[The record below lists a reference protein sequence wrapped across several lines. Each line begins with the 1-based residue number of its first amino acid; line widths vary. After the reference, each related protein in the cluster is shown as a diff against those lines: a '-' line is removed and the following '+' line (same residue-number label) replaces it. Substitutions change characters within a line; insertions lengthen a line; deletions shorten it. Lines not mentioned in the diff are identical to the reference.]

1 MAFAKIKPVPA
12 EYASNAVIYARY
24 SSDKQTENSI
34 DGQLRI
40 CREYCEKKGLKV
52 VGEYIDRA
60 MSGTDDNRPD
70 FQRMIKDAEKQK
82 FAFIIVYRFDRF
94 MRNRYDSA
102 IYKKKLE
109 QVGVRVLSTAE
120 QISDGDEGIIL
131 ESIYEAMDE
140 AYSRRLSRITKR
152 GMRETAAKG
161 LWTGGNVPLGYK
173 VEEQRLVIDESE
185 ARCVR
190 VMFELYASGKTK
202 TQVANALNGAGFCT
216 KHGKKWTASSLSI
229 PLTNTIYY
237 GDYTYLDT
245 EQGDIPRSCPA
256 IVSKELFDKAQ
267 VYVEEGKRIFGRKV
281 HDSIDFAL
289 SGKLFCGY
297 CGSAMVGDSGTSRN
311 GEKHYYYSCGKKK
324 KRLNNCKKKS
334 EKKDFIEWY
343 VCEQTLLYV
352 LTDEGIEEISRRV
365 VEEARKNIDVS
376 KIEELESELRR
387 IEKEIDSSVDALIHA
402 KSQMVID
409 KLNKKFDVLEKQ
421 KNSAEHELSELKFKE
436 SLIITEEEA
445 QKFLRSFLKGDLLD
459 REFRRKIINTL
470 VNCVYLWDDK
480 LIIYYNVRG
489 GKQINHLDVIDY
501 LDELDE
507 LPECSNSLC
516 NGEPNINLFEHYRFI
531 YQNGTFGMVIGRD

>member
-152 GMRETAAKG
+152 GMREAAAKG
-161 LWTGGNVPLGYK
+161 LWTGGNVPLGYR
-173 VEEQRLVIDESE
+173 VEEQKLVINEPE

-190 VMFELYASGKTK
+190 MMFELYAEGKTK
-202 TQVANALNGAGFCT
+202 TQVATILNGAGFRT
-216 KHGKKWTASSLSI
+216 KHGKKWTTNSLSV

-237 GDYTYLDT
+237 GDYTYIDA
-245 EQGDIPRSCPA
+245 EQGDIPRNCPA
-256 IVSKELFDKAQ
+256 IITKELFDKAQ
-267 VYVEEGKRIFGRKV
+267 IYVEEGKRIFGRKV
-281 HDSIDFAL
+281 QDNVDFAL

-365 VEEARKNIDVS
+365 VEEARKNIDAS
-376 KIEELESELRR
+376 RIEELEAELRR

-402 KSQMVID
+402 KSQIVID
-409 KLNKKFDVLEKQ
+409 KLNEKFDVLEKQ
-421 KNSAEHELSELKFKE
+421 KNSAEDELSELKFKE
-436 SLIITEEEA
+436 SLIITEEEV

-459 REFRRKIINTL
+459 REFRRRIINTL

-507 LPECSNSLC
+507 CSDSLIQ
-516 NGEPNINLFEHYRFI
+516 GEPNINLFEHYRFI
-531 YQNGTFGMVIGRD
+531 YQNGAFGMVIGRD

>member
-1 MAFAKIKPVPA
+1 MAFAKIKPVPV
-12 EYASNAVIYARY
+12 EYSSNAVIYARY

-40 CREYCEKKGLKV
+40 CREYCEKKGFRV

-140 AYSRRLSRITKR
+140 AYSRRLSRIVKR

-161 LWTGGNVPLGYK
+161 LWTGGNVPIGYR
-173 VEEQRLVIDESE
+173 VENQQLVIHEGE

-190 VMFELYASGKTK
+190 MAFELYADGKTK
-202 TQVANALNGAGFCT
+202 SQVATALNAAGFRT
-216 KHGKKWTASSLSI
+216 KHGKPWSI
-229 PLTNTIYY
+229 NSVTLVITNKMYY
-237 GDYTYLDT
+237 GDYTYNDPD
-245 EQGDIPRSCPA
+245 QGDIPRNCPA
-256 IVSKELFDKAQ
+256 IITQELFDKAQ

-281 HDSIDFAL
+281 HEEVDFAL

-324 KRLNNCKKKS
+324 KRLNNCQKKS

-365 VEEARKNIDVS
+365 VEEARKNIDTS
-376 KIEELESELRR
+376 KIEELEAELRR

-409 KLNKKFDVLEKQ
+409 KLNEKFDILEKQ
-421 KNSAEHELSELKFKE
+421 KNSAEDELSELKFKE
-436 SLIITEEEA
+436 SLIITEGEV

-501 LDELDE
+501 LDELS
-507 LPECSNSLC
+507 ECSNSLC
-516 NGEPNINLFEHYRFI
+516 NGGPFEHLSEHFRLIF
-531 YQNGTFGMVIGRD
+531 QSGTFGIVIGRD